1 MFGLVK
7 GPNGASS
14 SAAPA
19 CYERAMEISYV
30 RADLDEPRH
39 RIAVRELIAA
49 YARDPQGS
57 GRELPDQVLERLL
70 PGLHAHPTS
79 LVFLAFDGDRPA
91 GVAVCFVGFSTFSAR
106 PLINV
111 HDLAVLPEYRRCGVG
126 RGLLGEVERHA
137 RELECVK
144 ITLEVRAEN
153 HVALAL
159 YRSFGFGDADI
170 GAGSLRTWFLERRLD
185 DAPA

>member
-1 MFGLVK
+1 
-7 GPNGASS
+7 
-14 SAAPA
+14 
-19 CYERAMEISYV
+19 MEISYV

-49 YARDPQGS
+49 YAREPHGS
-57 GRELPDQVLERLL
+57 GRELPEQVLDRLV

-79 LVFLAFDGDRPA
+79 LVYLAFAGDRPA
-91 GVAVCFVGFSTFSAR
+91 GVAVCFVGFSTFAAR

-111 HDLAVLPEYRRCGVG
+111 HDLAVLPEFRRCGVG
-126 RGLLGEVERHA
+126 RGLLQQVERRA

-144 ITLEVRAEN
+144 ITLEVREEN

-159 YRSFGFGDADI
+159 YRSCGFGDADI
-170 GAGSLRTWFLERRLD
+170 GGGALRTWFLERRLD
-185 DAPA
+185 QAQA